1 MGRVVRG
8 RLGKAL
14 SGRMIAVCDREAH
27 ISEYLLRQQAMGG
40 RYVVRVA
47 GERHQC
53 ESEQGLWE
61 TPHSAELKR

>member
-1 MGRVVRG
+1 MVRG
-8 RLGKAL
+8 RLGEAL
-14 SGRMIAVCDREAH
+14 SGRMIAVCDREAR
-27 ISEYLLRQQAMGG
+27 ISEYLLWQQAMGG
-40 RYVVRVA
+40 RYVVHVA